1 LTRRAFSSG
10 VTDFIAVLVTLLV
23 FALLALAVK
32 GAEKL

>member
-1 LTRRAFSSG
+1 MGVGSDVAF
-10 VTDFIAVLVTLLV
+10 LVITVVV